1 MQPRSPS
8 LLCGLALSL
17 FALGPRSAWAA
28 ERACPTAAV
37 QADEHFRAR
46 FQDLM
51 VLIQEELL
59 ARSDIGACAQVALR
73 VESDAVIGVSVVL
86 PDGRTAT
93 RRAAGPEDVVPILQA
108 LLLVPLAVAEPTP
121 SVAPAAARRRPVT
134 VARPEGIID
143 TLPSSPGAAPSRFG
157 FELSVISGV
166 RWGDGQFGYGLGV
179 LSFLQLSRWLIGFQ
193 GRADGYRSL
202 DGGDPA
208 TALELAIL
216 AGRRFDLGSTALDLT
231 AGPAVAMKGVA
242 FGRTEVE
249 VVNGMPP
256 QDAPPPHSEPSTGAV
271 PRLLLGARLGFSP
284 RSVFRT
290 FVGFDG
296 ELGPPSASVDPA
308 ANVSSSTRMPTFTVG
323 LALGATVGAR

>member
-1 MQPRSPS
+1 MLRI
-8 LLCGLALSL
+8 
-17 FALGPRSAWAA
+17 
-28 ERACPTAAV
+28 
-37 QADEHFRAR
+37 
-46 FQDLM
+46 QD
-51 VLIQEELL
+51 ELL

-73 VESDAVIGVSVVL
+73 AESGAVIGVSVVL
-86 PDGRTAT
+86 PDGRTAA

-108 LLLVPLAVAEPTP
+108 LLLVPLAVSEPAP
-121 SVAPAAARRRPVT
+121 SIAPAAPHARAVA
-134 VARPEGIID
+134 VARSEVITG
-143 TLPSSPGAAPSRFG
+143 TGPSSPAAGPSQFG

-166 RWGDGQFGYGLGV
+166 RWGDGQLGYGVGM
-179 LSFLQLSRWLIGFQ
+179 LSFLQISRWLIGFQ

-216 AGRRFDLGSTALDLT
+216 AGRRFDLGSTTLDLT

-256 QDAPPPHSEPSTGAV
+256 PDAPPPRSESSTGAV
-271 PRLLLGARLGFSP
+271 PRLLLGARLGFTP
-284 RSVFRT
+284 RSLFRT

-296 ELGPPSASVDPA
+296 ELGPRSPSVDPA
-308 ANVSSSTRMPTFTVG
+308 ANVTFSTRMPVFTVG